1 MNAHQHYNLLMRTP
15 RALALKAIIA
25 EVVRPGM
32 KVLDAGCGSG
42 LLSIWAAQAGAT
54 VVGVD
59 FADLTLANALAA
71 ENGVA
76 DRITFIRGDLHQVGL
91 EQWAPFDVLLAMVY
105 LNDPRRDEQASALV
119 YQLKRYLAPNA
130 VLVPDHV
137 VYTAEALDCPGQDH
151 AVRMAAID
159 KDLRGLEEAF
169 GLRMDT
175 FRQLL
180 AHRPSKEAFPSR
192 DGAGVLDLG
201 DHTPLSAPV
210 TYHVVQY
217 SGAGSPMPGTCTFPI
232 TANGRLT
239 AVRWGQEL
247 RFRDRLIFRNASIGW
262 VHPTLDVT
270 AGTTLTLRTDDRW
283 RADNLLSPA

>member
-1 MNAHQHYNLLMRTP
+1 MNAHQHFNLLMRTP

-25 EVVRPGM
+25 EVVMPGM

-59 FADLTLANALAA
+59 FADLTLANKLAA

-76 DRITFIRGDLHQVGL
+76 DRITFIRGDLHRVGL

-119 YQLKRYLAPNA
+119 HQLKRYLAPDA

-137 VYTAEALDCPGQDH
+137 VYTAEALDCPAQEF
-151 AVRMAAID
+151 AQRMARFDRDIQGMEA
-159 KDLRGLEEAF
+159 AF

-175 FRQLL
+175 FRRML
-180 AHRPSKEAFPSR
+180 AEKPAKEAFPTR
-192 DGAGVLDLG
+192 DAEGVVDLG
-201 DHTPLSAPV
+201 EYSTLSAPV
-210 TYHVVQY
+210 TFHTVDY
-217 SGAGSPMPGTCTFPI
+217 GSTERSLPGTCTFPI
-232 TANGRLT
+232 TAAGRFT
-239 AVRWGQEL
+239 TVRWGQEL
-247 RFRDRLIFRNASIGW
+247 RFRDRLIFRNDSIGW
-262 VHPTLDVT
+262 VHPAIDVA
-270 AGTTLTLRTDDRW
+270 AGTSVTLRTDERW
-283 RADNLLSPA
+283 RADNLLTPA

>member
-1 MNAHQHYNLLMRTP
+1 
-15 RALALKAIIA
+15 
-25 EVVRPGM
+25 M

-119 YQLKRYLAPNA
+119 HQLKRYLTADA

-137 VYTAEALDCPGQDH
+137 MYTAQALDCPAQEH
-151 AVRMAAID
+151 ALRMARID
-159 KDLRGLEEAF
+159 RDIEGLETAF

-175 FRQLL
+175 FRRMLGEK
-180 AHRPSKEAFPSR
+180 PSKEAFPLR
-192 DGAGVLDLG
+192 DAAGAVELG
-201 DHTPLSAPV
+201 EHTALSAPV
-210 TYHVVQY
+210 TFHTVDY
-217 SGAGSPMPGTCTFPI
+217 GDAERPWPGTCTFPI
-232 TANGRLT
+232 TAGGRFT
-239 AVRWGQEL
+239 TVRWGQEL

-262 VHPTLDVT
+262 VHPALNVA
-270 AGTTLTLRTDDRW
+270 AGDAVTLRTDARW
-283 RADNLLSPA
+283 RADNLLTPA